1 MASAR
6 SWQAIPT
13 WSIWSSTAASR
24 ERPGSPGAARR
35 LPGRGSSLGI
45 VADVPPAPHR
55 GGGAAEETMPEAVIT
70 GGARTAVGR
79 LLGSLKDLA
88 ATDLGGV
95 VIKAAL
101 ERSGITGSDVQY
113 VIMGQVLQAGAEQI
127 PSRQAAVAAGIPMT
141 VPAVTVNK
149 LCLSVLDALALAA
162 QLIRACACALGVAVG
177 I

>member
-1 MASAR
+1 MAAAR

-13 WSIWSSTAASR
+13 WSIWSGTGGSR
-24 ERPGSPGAARR
+24 GRPGRPGVAVR
-35 LPGRGSSLGI
+35 LRGRGPALGI

-70 GGARTAVGR
+70 GGARTAIGR

-113 VIMGQVLQAGAEQI
+113 VIMGQVLQIG
-127 PSRQAAVAAGIPMT
+127 
-141 VPAVTVNK
+141 
-149 LCLSVLDALALAA
+149 
-162 QLIRACACALGVAVG
+162 RAHV
-177 I
+177 

>member
-1 MASAR
+1 MAAAR

-24 ERPGSPGAARR
+24 GRPGSPGAARR

-70 GGARTAVGR
+70 GGARTAIGR

-113 VIMGQVLQAGAEQI
+113 VIMGQVLQAGAGQI
-127 PSRQAAVAAGIPMT
+127 AARQAAAAAGIPITVASSSIMT
-141 VPAVTVNK
+141 VGM
-149 LCLSVLDALALAA
+149 SVLGVIALAS
-162 QLIRACACALGVAVG
+162 QL
-177 I
+177 

>member
-1 MASAR
+1 MAAAR
-6 SWQAIPT
+6 SWQAMPT

-24 ERPGSPGAARR
+24 GRPGSPGAARR
-35 LPGRGSSLGI
+35 LPGRGPSLGI

-55 GGGAAEETMPEAVIT
+55 GGGAAEEAMPEAVIT
-70 GGARTAVGR
+70 GGARTAIGR

-101 ERSGITGSDVQY
+101 ERSGITGGDVQY
-113 VIMGQVLQAGAEQI
+113 VIMGQVLQAGAGQI

-141 VPAVTVNK
+141 VPSIT
-149 LCLSVLDALALAA
+149 
-162 QLIRACACALGVAVG
+162 ITRCACPGWTPSRSRP
-177 I
+177 